1 MKFIIKHEIDGRMR
15 ICTLQRRMTC
25 TEADILQ
32 YHLEKI
38 SSVTSVRIQERSQS
52 VVIYYSGKRDDI
64 ISALKTSATAKLTC
78 RRITCV
84 IRAGN

>member
-64 ISALKTSATAKLTC
+64 ISALEKIQL
-78 RRITCV
+78 RRSS
-84 IRAGN
+84 RAGGLPA